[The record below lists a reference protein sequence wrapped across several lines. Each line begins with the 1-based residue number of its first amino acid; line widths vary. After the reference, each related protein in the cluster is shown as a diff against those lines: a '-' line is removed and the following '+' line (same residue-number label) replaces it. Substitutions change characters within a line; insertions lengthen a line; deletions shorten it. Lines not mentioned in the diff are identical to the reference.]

1 MICSKC
7 GKEIKDGAQFC
18 NYCGTQFA
26 TDQRKKA
33 PKKKGSFLLG
43 LISGIIAIALIG
55 SILFL
60 SGVISFTKTANPG
73 ITQSSKLESDGF
85 TSPEKTVE
93 GYLNAFK
100 YKDLN
105 KMISCFAIES
115 YVETYDAQ
123 AAIESMKLFLPMN
136 SSSQWPDLGE
146 LSQEMNIKRRES
158 DVFSTISNQYIELCT
173 NADSDSSVIGYKLN
187 DYSDYYEFLSD
198 FVSDRKETLL
208 SSIKFNNEFVSWN
221 EIVDIDKDQY
231 IESKEKTL
239 YFNEAAIEPV
249 FARFYIDEQSFL
261 LAMDTVQYNG
271 KWFLL
276 SSCPAVDSQ
285 YSCGIV
291 WE

>member
-1 MICSKC
+1 MICNNC

-33 PKKKGSFLLG
+33 QKKKGSFLLG

-55 SILFL
+55 GGLYL
-60 SGVISFTKTANPG
+60 SGVISFTKTASHS
-73 ITQSSKLESDGF
+73 ITQSQKLESDGF
-85 TSPEKTVE
+85 TSPEKAVE
-93 GYLNAFK
+93 EYLNAFK
-100 YKDLN
+100 NKDLN

-123 AAIESMKLFLPMN
+123 AAIESMKLFQPMN
-136 SSSQWPDLGE
+136 SSFQWPDLGA

-158 DVFSTISNQYIELCT
+158 GIFSTISNQYIELCT
-173 NADSDSSVIGYKLN
+173 NADSDSTITGYRLN

-198 FVSDRKETLL
+198 FVSDRKEALL

-221 EIVDIDKDQY
+221 EIADTDRDKY
-231 IESKEKTL
+231 IESREKSL
-239 YFNEAAIEPV
+239 FFDGAKIEPV
-249 FARFYIDEQSFL
+249 FAKFYIDNQSFV
-261 LAMDTVQYNG
+261 LAIDTVQYNG
-271 KWFLL
+271 KWYLYAPCLAF
-276 SSCPAVDSQ
+276 STENN
-285 YSCGIV
+285 CGII